1 MATTILDLVKLD
13 DDTNLKLKLL
23 DIREK
28 IIIKAKQIIHIFK
41 DVTDKNF
48 IRYICELIEVKIKKS
63 FKCDKL
69 QFLFLILNGIFEN
82 ELNDEK
88 KEKIKNIVEHLI
100 SRKQIRNIPILERAW
115 HLSSLILL
123 PVAKAFFL
131 NK

>member
-48 IRYICELIEVKIKKS
+48 IKYICELIEVKLKKS
-63 FKCDKL
+63 VKCDKL
-69 QFLFLILNGIFEN
+69 QFLFLILNGIEI

>member
-48 IRYICELIEVKIKKS
+48 IRYICELIEVKIQKS

-69 QFLFLILNGIFEN
+69 QFLFLILNGIEI

>member
-48 IRYICELIEVKIKKS
+48 IKYICELIEVKIKKS

-69 QFLFLILNGIFEN
+69 QFLFLILNGIEI

-100 SRKQIRNIPILERAW
+100 SRKQIRTIPILERAW

>member
-1 MATTILDLVKLD
+1 M
-13 DDTNLKLKLL
+13 
-23 DIREK
+23 
-28 IIIKAKQIIHIFK
+28 
-41 DVTDKNF
+41 
-48 IRYICELIEVKIKKS
+48 KIKKS

-69 QFLFLILNGIFEN
+69 QFLFLILNGIEI

>member
-69 QFLFLILNGIFEN
+69 QFLFLILNGIEI

>member
-48 IRYICELIEVKIKKS
+48 IKYICELIEVKIKKS

-69 QFLFLILNGIFEN
+69 QFLFLILNGIEI

-88 KEKIKNIVEHLI
+88 KRKLKI
-100 SRKQIRNIPILERAW
+100 
-115 HLSSLILL
+115 
-123 PVAKAFFL
+123 
-131 NK
+131 

>member
-48 IRYICELIEVKIKKS
+48 IKYICELIEVKIKKS

-69 QFLFLILNGIFEN
+69 QFLFLILNVIEI

>member
-48 IRYICELIEVKIKKS
+48 IKYICELIEVKIKKA

-69 QFLFLILNGIFEN
+69 QFLFLILNGIEI

>member
-48 IRYICELIEVKIKKS
+48 IKYICELIEVKIKKS

-69 QFLFLILNGIFEN
+69 QFLFLILNGIEI

-88 KEKIKNIVEHLI
+88 KEKLKNIVEHLI

-123 PVAKAFFL
+123 PVAKSFFL